1 MELTEILNIVFGSTS
16 VVAVAAWFY
25 FRKENKRLKQN
36 EVKVSDVD
44 TQRQQ
49 IELVELYKDKV
60 LQLLDQVSEKQ
71 DTGNANQVRMLEKL
85 SALDSRM
92 DDVERYLN
100 GPYHEWL
107 AEQQAGKGAQ

>member
-1 MELTEILNIVFGSTS
+1 MELVTQIVIALLGGTS
-16 VVAVAAWFY
+16 AVGIVQAIR
-25 FRKENKRLKQN
+25 FRKESKAIKAN

-49 IELVELYKDKV
+49 MELVELYKDKV
-60 LQLLDQVSEKQ
+60 LALLDQVSEKQ

-85 SALDSRM
+85 AALDQRM

-100 GPYHEWL
+100 GPYHAWL
-107 AEQQAGKGAQ
+107 AEQQKGGAV

>member
-1 MELTEILNIVFGSTS
+1 MDWTAIILALLSGTTVGG
-16 VVAVAAWFY
+16 VVEA
-25 FRKENKRLKQN
+25 FRYRRENRRLKEN

-49 IELVELYKDKV
+49 MELVELYKDKV
-60 LQLLDQVSEKQ
+60 LALLDQVSEKQ

-85 SALDSRM
+85 AALDQRL

-100 GPYHEWL
+100 GPYHAWL
-107 AEQQAGKGAQ
+107 AEQQKGGAA